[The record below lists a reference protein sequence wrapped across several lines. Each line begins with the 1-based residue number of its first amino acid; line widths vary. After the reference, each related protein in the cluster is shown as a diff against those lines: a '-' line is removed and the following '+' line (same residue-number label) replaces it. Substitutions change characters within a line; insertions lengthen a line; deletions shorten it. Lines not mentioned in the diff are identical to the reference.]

1 MVTKGENELINTKV
15 SAKRRLAVGDLK
27 LTKLQIQFDLQT
39 LNMIIAFLTKK
50 SVLRTRKTLQNI
62 RKLFTNIDPA
72 MYQGNVEMEV
82 RIWTIQ
88 QLVDVLIDGGFEDIE
103 FAKTYCKDHATEEYQ
118 KEFIDTIG
126 EYTIQYAESKYLVRK
141 IDSTLEYGYVVT
153 IRDVMLD
160 ILEQIDVTDY
170 LSYESISN
178 DLYQIATKVVN
189 IKRQSRSLD
198 ADQTFSLSDE
208 VFESAVSFAVDKLRD
223 RNRIFLTGCRYL
235 NTILSPGFLSK
246 RLYTYLAFPGKGK
259 STMLL
264 KAALDIKKYNGGIKT
279 KNPDKQPAVL
289 FLTLEND
296 IPETI
301 ERMYNMTVSSEDIR
315 NFRSTQVIKSMREVG
330 GLKISKDNDINIIIK
345 EYKNRELSTDDLYSI
360 INDLGDE
367 GTEVIALIVDYL
379 KRIRP
384 AEPAKDEKTEL
395 KNITNELKEL
405 AKFFDIPVI
414 TAQQLNRNGAA
425 VVDAALQAN
434 KEDVTRLVGRDA
446 VAGAWEIV
454 ENSDWV
460 CIVNPQMKKGT
471 DELFMTFKLLKRR
484 YRSIEPSEKMRRLDY
499 FNQPFE
505 PDSEIRLVDDVDLEE
520 PVALLSLSTEF
531 EGVEP
536 QPQTRGSVNAMERGE
551 KKKKKGKEKDDKEG
565 GNPFPDFNVNEYD
578 YV

>member
-1 MVTKGENELINTKV
+1 MSTKGENELINTKL
-15 SAKRRLAVGDLK
+15 STRRRLGVGDLK
-27 LTKLQIQFDLQT
+27 LTKLEIQFDIQT

-62 RKLFTNIDPA
+62 RKLFNSLDPD
-72 MYQGNVEMEV
+72 MYKGNLDMEV
-82 RIWTIQ
+82 RVWTIQ
-88 QLVDVLIDGGFEDIE
+88 QLVNVLIDGGFEDIE
-103 FAKTYCKDHATEEYQ
+103 FAKTYCKDHATEDYQ

-126 EYTIQYAESKYLVRK
+126 EYTIQYAESKYLVKK

-153 IRDVMLD
+153 IRDVMME

-170 LSYESISN
+170 LSYESVSN
-178 DLYQIATKVVN
+178 DLYQIATKIIN

-208 VFESAVSFAVDKLRD
+208 VFDSVVSYAVDKLRD

-264 KAALDIKKYNGGIKT
+264 KAALDIKKYNKGIKP

-345 EYKNRELSTDDLYSI
+345 EYKNRELNTDDLYSI
-360 INDLGDE
+360 INDLSDE
-367 GTEVIALIVDYL
+367 GVEVITLIVDYM

-384 AEPAKDEKTEL
+384 TEPAKDEKTEL

-446 VAGAWEIV
+446 VAGAWEISTTRWSPCSATSNKV
-454 ENSDWV
+454 TSLTA
-460 CIVNPQMKKGT
+460 GT
-471 DELFMTFKLLKRR
+471 ILLGLIYQLVLVTILGQRVT
-484 YRSIEPSEKMRRLDY
+484 P
-499 FNQPFE
+499 
-505 PDSEIRLVDDVDLEE
+505 EIW
-520 PVALLSLSTEF
+520 
-531 EGVEP
+531 
-536 QPQTRGSVNAMERGE
+536 
-551 KKKKKGKEKDDKEG
+551 
-565 GNPFPDFNVNEYD
+565 
-578 YV
+578 